1 MVFASLFDLNL
12 HGPGIGRDHEA
23 AVVYYIRPRPTLVW
37 RWHDMARAEI
47 DIKAQGTGMIK
58 LSPAPILP
66 AMSFDVSNQTGVDI
80 KIIIDGKKIR
90 LEAKSG

>member
-1 MVFASLFDLNL
+1 
-12 HGPGIGRDHEA
+12 
-23 AVVYYIRPRPTLVW
+23 
-37 RWHDMARAEI
+37 MARAEI
-47 DIKAQGTGMIK
+47 DIKAQGTGTIK